1 MRRSQG
7 DALLLWLR
15 SRGKEG
21 VRVLRRFP
29 LPSCVNQKQH
39 SSKIRWKLK
48 EKKKTPLKV
57 FKKYFIQTVHY
68 VCTVHGSSLI
78 KLRPICAK
86 MTEK

>member
-7 DALLLWLR
+7 DALLMWLR

-29 LPSCVNQKQH
+29 LPSRVNQKQH

-48 EKKKTPLKV
+48 EKKKKPTESILKV
-57 FKKYFIQTVHY
+57 LYTDSTLCVH
-68 VCTVHGSSLI
+68 
-78 KLRPICAK
+78 CAWK
-86 MTEK
+86 QLD